1 MNPTGPAPL
10 FAAHPKIPKA
20 KTDARRMIP
29 ELPVWHLIRKT
40 CETHGLNQ
48 IGHGLPSEINFEI
61 YRMKYHAK
69 LHIWT
74 SGLAALANL
83 LSCST
88 VHVCRRLPYLGLKKW
103 VLLEHSA
110 VSATV
115 TKAGLKLSEQSSPR
129 SGHLTQGDIGSDRG
143 ANLIKSGYA
152 QRSAICSARLSLLKY
167 WQYWSCIREPSLKLK
182 ATLLTTSTDTERCCF
197 IWMKT
202 YENTLHRLHQTIS
215 SWSIYIWP
223 VVITWLKFHDL
234 RPAAWKLLRSKQR
247 RPVYRYKEKLAITK
261 VWGQGK

>member
-143 ANLIKSGYA
+143 ANLIKSGDVMKMA
-152 QRSAICSARLSLLKY
+152 ELGWTAT
-167 WQYWSCIREPSLKLK
+167 PSKRK
-182 ATLLTTSTDTERCCF
+182 EWHD
-197 IWMKT
+197 
-202 YENTLHRLHQTIS
+202 
-215 SWSIYIWP
+215 
-223 VVITWLKFHDL
+223 KFHEWGTT
-234 RPAAWKLLRSKQR
+234 REKQLWHSR
-247 RPVYRYKEKLAITK
+247 VFDAN
-261 VWGQGK
+261 W